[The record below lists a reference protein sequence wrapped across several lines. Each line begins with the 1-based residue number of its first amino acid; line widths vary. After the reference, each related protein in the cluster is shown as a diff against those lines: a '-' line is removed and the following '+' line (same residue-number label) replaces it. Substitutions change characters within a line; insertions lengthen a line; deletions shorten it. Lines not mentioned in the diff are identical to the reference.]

1 MYQTDLSFRAS
12 LGINKTPIISHRVS
26 RTLKSTR
33 TLRRVLNKFSLCFK
47 TISCNSMEPPS
58 LKMEERSSTQKP
70 LRTATIY
77 PKDYGVPRARD
88 IELAI
93 LDLALTVSRFRD
105 L

>member
-12 LGINKTPIISHRVS
+12 QGINKTPIISHQVS
-26 RTLKSTR
+26 RILKSTR
-33 TLRRVLNKFSLCFK
+33 TLTKHLNKFSLCFK

-70 LRTATIY
+70 LRTATIS
-77 PKDYGVPRARD
+77 PRDFGVPRVKD

-105 L
+105 Q